1 MSNLPKPNIQVYSV
15 PSVAAALGTNVNK
28 VRSFIHNGQ
37 LKAINLSSGPRPRW
51 RITADA
57 LDAFL
62 ELRSSKAAPPRST
75 RRRHSSAKVEEFF

>member
-1 MSNLPKPNIQVYSV
+1 MPNLPKPEIQVFSV

-28 VRSFIHNGQ
+28 IRTFIHSGQ

-57 LDAFL
+57 LNEFL
-62 ELRSSKAAPPRST
+62 ELRSAKTPRVPST